1 MASRSTKERLRNDIS
16 LWFADGIIDKRTL
29 DLLKQ
34 RYEAQHFGWIGVIKY
49 IGMTG
54 GLLAFFG
61 LLGLVA
67 SMADSKWFTV
77 AALGGIGGGFTYWGL
92 RLARDVQDRYATSSK
107 VLVTLGVFLGASTI
121 ALLCGIAGLP
131 DEAILTVTGILSLPT
146 AMVLAYVSRNTYLL
160 ILTLLG
166 LFHWIGAWNAM
177 RGRSS
182 YVFAVQDPQVMCLAA
197 LAVIGIGIYHER
209 RLYPRTGRFYRA
221 WESLGLLY
229 LNMSLLILSI
239 WSGDEQQ
246 TALWIGVFTISC
258 LAQIGLGA
266 YLQNGLLRGFGITFF
281 ALDLFTRYHE
291 WFWNQLSLGT
301 YLLVS
306 GLGLA
311 LMGGALEAVAR
322 ALRRN
327 GGAT

>member
-1 MASRSTKERLRNDIS
+1 MASQATKERLRNDIA
-16 LWFADGIIDKRTL
+16 LWFADGIIDQHQRTVL
-29 DLLKQ
+29 NE

-49 IGMTG
+49 VGITG

-67 SMADSKWFTV
+67 SMADSKGFTI

-107 VLVTLGVFLGASTI
+107 VIVTLGIFLATSTI
-121 ALLCGIAGLP
+121 ALLCGIAGLS
-131 DEAILTVTGILSLPT
+131 DEAILTVTGLLSLPM
-146 AMVLAYVSRNTYLL
+146 ALFLAYFSHNTYLL
-160 ILTLLG
+160 ILSLLG
-166 LFHWIGAWNAM
+166 LFHWIGAWSTM
-177 RGRSS
+177 WGRSS

-197 LAVIGIGIYHER
+197 LAAIGIGIYHER
-209 RLYPRTGRFYRA
+209 QLYPQTVRFYQA

-239 WSGDEQQ
+239 WSGDEGQ
-246 TALWIGVFTISC
+246 AMLWIGVFSITC

-266 YLQNGLLRGFGITFF
+266 YLQNGLMRGFGITFF
-281 ALDLFTRYHE
+281 AIDAFTRYHE
-291 WFWNQLSLGT
+291 WFWDQFSLGT
-301 YLLVS
+301 YLLAG

-311 LMGGALEAVAR
+311 TMGGGLEALAR
-322 ALRRN
+322 ARRLN